1 MLYNHLSNEEFIRI
15 MRDSPSY
22 STREAVERLSQA
34 IDELQ
39 EEKERANKWETMAD
53 DLRYKLQAA
62 ESKLEQIGN
71 ILMRS

>member
-15 MRDSPSY
+15 MRDSPSD
-22 STREAVERLSQA
+22 STREAVERLRQA
-34 IDELQ
+34 IDELD
-39 EEKERANKWETMAD
+39 EPKEAALKWETMAD